1 MSLAILARKQR
12 EKQNISRGQFNV
24 NGMLKASARH
34 RASIC
39 EGVLPTEDVVAVSVK
54 NTRFAN
60 HRNVLTRSCF
70 NGREGYICQ
79 RVWDGKKPT
88 NGVEMS
94 SGDSISSSQ
103 HLENLRSSVTQCG
116 NRVFNTLPANF
127 TLSGVILEEEITV
140 TGVGGKFAFDGAVYD
155 VANGPFVLTNGI
167 YTFKDIPSAH
177 PIAFL
182 NNGISN
188 ITYLVDDSTPIDINV
203 VGGNQ
208 TPGANV
214 DYYDFTDSN
223 GDPISI
229 LNGDYRFMRGRT
241 YQFNTAGVDAA
252 HPFKINL
259 NGQEITP
266 TGNLIVIHIPHDQ
279 DVTADT
285 IFYQCGNH
293 VVMKGI
299 FKFLNSDVTGSLND
313 GNYDFYYGDVTLEVT
328 GDFGSIGYACYFHAG
343 MLQDNG
349 IQYQKPAQI
358 TKDTATNETTV
369 SINGV
374 TATLPCMAGNII
386 SGNDYIIKSIANNRI
401 TVENRAGNVISFTN
415 NDVAVTVTAG
425 CNVSVDSNGNV
436 VTSKYNES
444 GNKKHPYKCK
454 TTTVTK
460 QVLSKQIDDYS
471 DYMDRIRQ
479 RAIKGR

>member
-24 NGMLKASARH
+24 NGMVKASARH
-34 RASIC
+34 RASVC

-54 NTRFAN
+54 NTRFSN
-60 HRNVLTRSCF
+60 QRNVLTRSCF

-103 HLENLRSSVTQCG
+103 HVENLRSSVTQCG

-127 TLSGVILEEEITV
+127 TLSGVILEQEITV
-140 TGVGGKFAFDGAVYD
+140 TGDGVNFAFDGAVYD

-167 YTFKDIPSAH
+167 YEFKDIPVDH
-177 PIAFL
+177 PLRFIT
-182 NNGISN
+182 NGASG
-188 ITYLVDDSTPIDINV
+188 IDV
-203 VGGNQ
+203 VGTNTTTVAG
-208 TPGANV
+208 V
-214 DYYDFTDSN
+214 DYYT
-223 GDPISI
+223 
-229 LNGDYRFMRGRT
+229 
-241 YQFNTAGVDAA
+241 
-252 HPFKINL
+252 
-259 NGQEITP
+259 
-266 TGNLIVIHIPHDQ
+266 
-279 DVTADT
+279 
-285 IFYQCGNH
+285 
-293 VVMKGI
+293 
-299 FKFLNSDVTGSLND
+299 
-313 GNYDFYYGDVTLEVT
+313 GDVTVTVT
-328 GDFGSIGYACYFHAG
+328 GDFGSIDYACSQHPG
-343 MLQDNG
+343 MLQENG

-358 TKDTATNETTV
+358 TKDDATNETTV

-386 SGNDYIIKSIANNRI
+386 SGNDYIIKSIVKNRI

-444 GNKKHPYKCK
+444 GNKKHPYKCT

-460 QVLSKQIDDYS
+460 QVLSRQIDDYG

-479 RAIKGR
+479 RAINGR